1 MARES
6 LPLADTHVLVGVLH
20 QRHRAGALGAAD
32 ADPRRVRHSRTRIL
46 GHRRL
51 GVVPRAARL
60 ARAARW
66 ADRAAMNPR
75 LIAVACLIVSLCLA
89 GCGQT
94 GPLYLPDDDAKVV
107 IKPASD
113 PSPE

>member
-1 MARES
+1 MK
-6 LPLADTHVLVGVLH
+6 
-20 QRHRAGALGAAD
+20 
-32 ADPRRVRHSRTRIL
+32 
-46 GHRRL
+46 
-51 GVVPRAARL
+51 
-60 ARAARW
+60 
-66 ADRAAMNPR
+66 NR
-75 LIAVACLIVSLCLA
+75 LISLLFLMASICLA

>member
-1 MARES
+1 
-6 LPLADTHVLVGVLH
+6 
-20 QRHRAGALGAAD
+20 
-32 ADPRRVRHSRTRIL
+32 
-46 GHRRL
+46 
-51 GVVPRAARL
+51 
-60 ARAARW
+60 
-66 ADRAAMNPR
+66 MNSR

-107 IKPASD
+107 IKPVSD